1 MSSATTNRPSGAMTA
16 AARPT
21 RFGDLNSTPSSRHNS
36 EHRVSQSSTL
46 GPTFVNGTAWQASSG
61 IWGSNA
67 AIGSGFSNNIRDA
80 SRTRGRPALGRED
93 FVVADVNPTA
103 DKDGLPE
110 VPTGSGALAASS
122 EAEHPW
128 GSSRPWNHPDTTSPT
143 LQSSHSGSTSPARVR
158 NSISGASS
166 QTLLEI
172 QNQYASQSRPPIG
185 HGQASSF
192 SRSQPK
198 GGSLDPSSAVKFA
211 QRLSFGFNDDKEN
224 SGQTENSYEVDLLSS
239 RPFNPRPD
247 GTASQN
253 GGLLRIGGAASRDSS
268 MPPSRA
274 SDSGMNGSM
283 PIGGL
288 TFGNHNAHFGSMSHH
303 TPSSSIHSQRPSIS
317 GLSSNFPI
325 QPNGQ
330 KYNDLANNSAQEA
343 ELREKFTKFGFHDN
357 SERRV
362 STQMDNGIDPSYS
375 PGHSTLPHANQLN
388 GGSPMWTDVSG
399 GMKTFNNY
407 DNLSA
412 QAFADQVNFNNK
424 PLRFGD
430 PGSVSPATSDYRRVM
445 HSPKFYSVAGTPP
458 GGSEQIYRPSSRDPR
473 MSQGPNE
480 LDRRLQNLQL
490 AQQQS
495 LLYAN
500 NFPSQYP
507 PPHLF
512 DYSTLPNFRSQ
523 NIPYGYGG
531 SVPPFTPMQFIPAR
545 PARDADVG
553 LGVRSLLLEEF
564 RSNSK
569 STKRYE
575 LKDIYNHIVEFSGD
589 QHGSRFIQQKLETA
603 NSDEK
608 DQVFRE
614 IQPNALQLMTDVF
627 GNYVIQK
634 LFEHGNQVQKRV
646 LAEQM
651 RNHVNDLSL
660 QPYGCRVVQ
669 KALEHVLAD
678 QQAELVKELQ
688 LDILKC
694 VKDQHGN
701 HVVQK
706 AIERVP
712 TEHIQFIMD
721 AFKGQVHT
729 LATHPYGCRVIQRM
743 LEYCSPKDQAAVLE
757 ELHQCASMLITDQY
771 GNYVTQHVIQHG
783 KPEDRAKII
792 SIVTTQL
799 LALSKHK
806 FASNVVE
813 KSIQF
818 GTDEQRR
825 AIVAQLTTLH
835 SDGSSPLQLLMKD
848 QYGNYVIQKLLA
860 QLKGA
865 DRDAFI
871 EEIKPQLSALKK
883 YSYGKQIAAMEK
895 VIYAGQPYN
904 NQQSQSSTS
913 TSTST
918 TVPSTQTQTMPIEIS
933 TPSLTN
939 GENTPQSSSLPS
951 TNVSTMDGP
960 TDVGGRL
967 KLETTEDTIGGVDE
981 KSRPDILVT
990 SS

>member
-1 MSSATTNRPSGAMTA
+1 MSSATANRSSGAMTS

-21 RFGDLNSTPSSRHNS
+21 RFGDLNSNSGSRHNS
-36 EHRVSQSSTL
+36 EHRASQPSTL
-46 GPTFVNGTAWQASSG
+46 GQSFGNGTSWQASSG

-67 AIGSGFSNNIRDA
+67 AIGSGFANNIRDA
-80 SRTRGRPALGRED
+80 SRTRGRPVPGREHL
-93 FVVADVNPTA
+93 VVADISSTA
-103 DKDGLPE
+103 DKDGLSE
-110 VPTGSGALAASS
+110 APTGSGALAASS

-172 QNQYASQSRPPIG
+172 QNQYAQTRPPIG

-192 SRSQPK
+192 SRTQSK
-198 GGSLDPSSAVKFA
+198 STLDPAVKFT
-211 QRLSFGFNDDKEN
+211 QRLSFGGFSDDKEN
-224 SGQTENSYEVDLLSS
+224 SGQTDNGYEVDLLSA
-239 RPFNPRPD
+239 RPFNPRAE
-247 GTASQN
+247 GAASQN
-253 GGLLRIGGAASRDSS
+253 GGLLRISGAASRDSS

-274 SDSGMNGSM
+274 SDSGMNSAI
-283 PIGGL
+283 PIGL
-288 TFGNHNAHFGSMSHH
+288 TFAGHNPHFGSISHH
-303 TPSSSIHSQRPSIS
+303 TPTSSIHSQRPSIS
-317 GLSSNFPI
+317 GISTNFPI

-330 KYNDLANNSAQEA
+330 KFNDLGNSAQEA
-343 ELREKFTKFGFHDN
+343 ELREKFTKFGFHD
-357 SERRV
+357 STERRV
-362 STQMDNGIDPSYS
+362 STQMDSGIDPAYS
-375 PGHSTLPHANQLN
+375 PGQSTLTHANQLN
-388 GGSPMWTDVSG
+388 AGSPMWSDVSG
-399 GMKTFNNY
+399 GMKTLGNY
-407 DNLSA
+407 DNITA
-412 QAFADQVNFNNK
+412 QPFAEQVNFNK

-430 PGSVSPATSDYRRVM
+430 PGSASPAMSDYRRVM
-445 HSPKFYSVAGTPP
+445 HSPKFYSVGGTPP
-458 GGSEQIYRPSSRDPR
+458 VSSEQIYRPSSRDPR
-473 MSQGPNE
+473 LSQGHNE

-500 NFPSQYP
+500 NFHGQYP

-512 DYSTLPNFRSQ
+512 DYTLQNFRTQ
-523 NIPYGYGG
+523 NVQYGYGA
-531 SVPPFTPMQFIPAR
+531 SIPPFSPMQFVPAR
-545 PARDADVG
+545 PSRDTDVG
-553 LGVRSLLLEEF
+553 LGVRSALLEEF

-678 QQAELVKELQ
+678 QQAELVRELQ
-688 LDILKC
+688 VDILKC

-743 LEYCSPKDQAAVLE
+743 LEYCTPKDQAVVLE

-792 SIVTTQL
+792 SIVTAQL

-818 GTDEQRR
+818 GTDEQRQ
-825 AIVAQLTTLH
+825 AIVAQLTALH

-848 QYGNYVIQKLLA
+848 QYGNYVIQKLLG

-913 TSTST
+913 AAT
-918 TVPSTQTQTMPIEIS
+918 PPTQTQSLPIEIA

-939 GENTPQSSSLPS
+939 GDNTPQSSSLPS
-951 TNVSTMDGP
+951 TSVSTIDGP
-960 TDVGGRL
+960 TEVGSRI
-967 KLETTEDTIGGVDE
+967 KLENDKDKINCGDE
-981 KSRPDILVT
+981 KERPDILV
-990 SS
+990 SGS